1 MGRTGSMKISKVPP
15 QTRPVSYLGFWLR
28 SKVRVRGFSSAM
40 TSRAACQTSASTQP
54 PPMVPAMEP
63 SSRTSI
69 LALWN
74 EGMEPRAFTM
84 VATAP
89 RRPSRCNFTISS
101 YIFIHFDYSIGRNRS
116 QTVEQLIPASF

>member
-1 MGRTGSMKISKVPP
+1 MI
-15 QTRPVSYLGFWLR
+15 
-28 SKVRVRGFSSAM
+28 
-40 TSRAACQTSASTQP
+40 TSRAACHTSASTQP

-69 LALWN
+69 FALWN
-74 EGMEPRAFTM
+74 EGIEPRAFTI

-101 YIFIHFDYSIGRNRS
+101 YIFIHPDYSMGCSRS
-116 QTVEQLIPASF
+116 QTPVVGQMFRIEFVYL